1 MNSTYKYRR
10 SAAPQSPHFLVS
22 SSTVHDTSVRARF
35 TNRSSCL
42 GLRACLSLI
51 AHSHRYIAEKLL
63 KNELDFF
70 PVGKALGL
78 SAGPHQVHIE
88 ELDTQ
93 TATATNDTDVAS
105 AAGAAAVAKLVA
117 ELKQAL
123 ALVNQANHG
132 GEDASKRLLPRQ
144 RTGSVATS

>member
-1 MNSTYKYRR
+1 M
-10 SAAPQSPHFLVS
+10 
-22 SSTVHDTSVRARF
+22 HDTSVRARD
-35 TNRSSCL
+35 TSHSRYL
-42 GLRACLSLI
+42 GLGTCLSLF

-78 SAGPHQVHIE
+78 SAGPHQVHME
-88 ELDTQ
+88 ELETQ
-93 TATATNDTDVAS
+93 TATATNDADVAS

-123 ALVNQANHG
+123 ALINQTNYG
-132 GEDASKRLLPRQ
+132 GEDASKRLLPRK
-144 RTGSVATS
+144 RSGSVSTS